1 MMHRMRAETRGR
13 TASGSSAARLR
24 SMAVESAE
32 LTGLVESAEL
42 NALSRFA
49 GTETDVRCD
58 CWGAVGWTIDGVRD
72 VCDTDC
78 GGASNGVN
86 SGARAGVD
94 GDEG

>member
-13 TASGSSAARLR
+13 TVSGSSAARPR
-24 SMAVESAE
+24 SMAVESA
-32 LTGLVESAEL
+32 ESAEL